1 MTAKKLRPEDSNI
14 ASDAFGPTPS
24 QTVGPY
30 FHQGLIVPSDAG
42 GLDSGGLGNRLFPEQ
57 KGGRIEVRGR
67 VLDADGECVPDA
79 LVELWQANAAG
90 RYGGPEGFGRSDTR
104 HPGQEFVF
112 QTIKP
117 GAVVQPG
124 SPVLAPHLNVWLG
137 LRGLLTHLRTRIYFE
152 DEDNS
157 HDPVLLLVSEAR
169 RASLIARQ
177 GGAAP
182 STYRLDIHLQGTDE
196 TVFFAFALH

>member
-1 MTAKKLRPEDSNI
+1 MTLRPEDSNI
-14 ASDAFGPTPS
+14 SPDAFGPTPS

-30 FHQGLIVPSDAG
+30 FHQGLMLPADI
-42 GLDSGGLGNRLFPEQ
+42 GGLGNRLFPEQ
-57 KGGRIEVRGR
+57 TGGRIEVRGR

-79 LVELWQANAAG
+79 LIELWQADVAG

-104 HPGQEFVF
+104 HVGHEFVF

-117 GAVVQPG
+117 GRTQPH
-124 SPVLAPHLNVWLG
+124 LAPHLNVWLG
-137 LRGLLTHLRTRIYFE
+137 MRGLLIHLWTRIYFE
-152 DEDNS
+152 DEDNA
-157 HDPVLLLVSEAR
+157 HDPVLLLVPEAR

-182 STYRLDIHLQGTDE
+182 STYRLDIHLQGPGE
-196 TVFFAFALH
+196 TVFLAP